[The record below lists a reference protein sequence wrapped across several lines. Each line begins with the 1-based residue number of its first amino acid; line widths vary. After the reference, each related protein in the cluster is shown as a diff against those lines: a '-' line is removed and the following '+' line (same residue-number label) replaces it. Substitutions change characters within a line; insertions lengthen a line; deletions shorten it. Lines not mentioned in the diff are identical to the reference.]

1 MTDLV
6 FLAPNTQE
14 PFTTSEVI
22 AECAAVAHDTVQKMI
37 TRHEADFKSFGLIGF
52 EIRKPPEGS
61 KGGRPQKIYHLNE
74 QQATLLLTYL
84 RNSDA
89 VRAFKM
95 ELVRQ
100 FFQMRQEL
108 TNVRVAK
115 AERKPIRKTVT
126 DAVKALPDSP
136 NKKWKYKQYT
146 DLAYMATVGQTAKAI
161 RESRNADK
169 KATASD
175 YLTSAE
181 IEAVSKAENK
191 IGVLLECGF
200 EYDAIKSALM
210 RGIGA

>member
-6 FLAPNTQE
+6 FLTPNTQE

-22 AECAAVAHDTVQKMI
+22 AECAEVTHDAVQKMI
-37 TRHEADFKSFGLIGF
+37 SRHEADFKSFGLIGF
-52 EIRKPPEGS
+52 EIRAVEAKRGT
-61 KGGRPQKIYHLNE
+61 KYAKIYHLNE

-108 TNVRVAK
+108 HKVQIAK

-126 DAVKALPDSP
+126 DAVKALPESP

-169 KATASD
+169 TATASD

-181 IEAVSKAENK
+181 LEAVSKAENK

-200 EYDAIKSALM
+200 EYDAIKNALM
-210 RGIGA
+210 RGVSA